1 MSSRFPVLAK
11 LISSLPIHGS
21 HRGGRHWGK
30 ENTLETYRKAVNDA
44 RTQILEI
51 DIWKSRDDKLVLNH
65 DGIIQGLH
73 VTENTLEQLRQIDS
87 DLLTLDQVLDEF
99 ASRTSLV
106 YLFDMKDA
114 NAVSSTLETIQRYHL
129 EDRVIFGAVDRTI
142 NKEVQKQKPSSIPI
156 CADIETM
163 MKFAQAYKQGQVDE
177 NYAYEHDILGF
188 FLESHTRALL
198 TKQLLDVI
206 HKAGKPLALVGSLL
220 DLPDVQKE
228 MIELGVDILFTD
240 RPDVLR
246 QTLDS
251 YLNK

>member
-142 NKEVQKQKPSSIPI
+142 NKEVQKQKPSSIPNLCRYRNNDEI
-156 CADIETM
+156 C
-163 MKFAQAYKQGQVDE
+163 
-177 NYAYEHDILGF
+177 
-188 FLESHTRALL
+188 S
-198 TKQLLDVI
+198 
-206 HKAGKPLALVGSLL
+206 SL
-220 DLPDVQKE
+220 
-228 MIELGVDILFTD
+228 
-240 RPDVLR
+240 
-246 QTLDS
+246 
-251 YLNK
+251 